1 MGRAGRGRRGQVWAA
16 KMYSVVGVR
25 IRKKT
30 IRRGENKRCKDE
42 GAFSC
47 LASDDKRHAIG
58 CRDSS
63 RKL

>member
-1 MGRAGRGRRGQVWAA
+1 
-16 KMYSVVGVR
+16 MYSAVGVR
-25 IRKKT
+25 IRRKT

-42 GAFSC
+42 GAFNC
-47 LASDDKRHAIG
+47 LASDHKRHAIG